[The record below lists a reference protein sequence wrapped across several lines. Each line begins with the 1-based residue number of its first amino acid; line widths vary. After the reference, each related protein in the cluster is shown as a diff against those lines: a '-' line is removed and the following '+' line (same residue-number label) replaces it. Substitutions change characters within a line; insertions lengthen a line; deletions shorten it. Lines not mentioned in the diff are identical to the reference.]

1 MKLEIEKSSVEID
14 HELSKDMTD
23 ILGQAEITPFMS
35 LFWQQQKK
43 LHDSTST
50 GVRYHP
56 MIIRYCLS
64 LAAKSPSC
72 YEEIRKSGILVLPSQ
87 RTLRDYRNFIRPKR
101 GFHENVI
108 EELKALTDKYFDVQR
123 YVVLL
128 FDEMKIMSNL
138 VFDKVTGE
146 LIGYVDLG
154 DPDVNFGALEKLDEV
169 ATHALAFLIRGVCTE
184 LKFCLAH
191 FSTNGATSAQIMP
204 LFWEAVAIL
213 ELTCNLWVIAS
224 TSDGATPNRRFYRM
238 HKSLDGNAD
247 KDVCYR
253 TINLF
258 APQRFIY
265 FFSDAPHLVK
275 TTRNCLYHSGSGTCT
290 RYMWNDGH
298 YLLWQHITQIFYQD
312 AENGLK
318 LLPRITY
325 EHVKLNSYS
334 SMRVSLAAQVLS
346 ASMAAVLRSFGP
358 PGTAGTA
365 KLCEMFDSFFDCLNV
380 RSKIEHQRKRK
391 PFLAPYTSTD
401 DPRFPWLEDEFLGY
415 LKQWKECTL
424 NRPGNFTANARNRM
438 FISWQTYEGLQITSY
453 SVVEATKFLLNE
465 GVEYVLTE
473 RFCQDPIEEYFGSQR
488 KHGRRCDNPDIRMF
502 GYNDNNIRIQRS
514 ISCQSGNTRGRKDKS
529 KAWVNVTDD
538 PLPKRKKQ

>member
-1 MKLEIEKSSVEID
+1 
-14 HELSKDMTD
+14 
-23 ILGQAEITPFMS
+23 
-35 LFWQQQKK
+35 
-43 LHDSTST
+43 
-50 GVRYHP
+50 
-56 MIIRYCLS
+56 
-64 LAAKSPSC
+64 
-72 YEEIRKSGILVLPSQ
+72 
-87 RTLRDYRNFIRPKR
+87 
-101 GFHENVI
+101 
-108 EELKALTDKYFDVQR
+108 
-123 YVVLL
+123 
-128 FDEMKIMSNL
+128 MSNL

-224 TSDGATPNRRFYRM
+224 TSDGATPNRKFYRM

-265 FFSDAPHLVK
+265 FSDAPHLVK
-275 TTRNCLYHSGSGTCT
+275 TTNCLYHSGSGTCT
-290 RYMWNDGH
+290 
-298 YLLWQHITQIFYQD
+298 
-312 AENGLK
+312 
-318 LLPRITY
+318 
-325 EHVKLNSYS
+325 
-334 SMRVSLAAQVLS
+334 
-346 ASMAAVLRSFGP
+346 
-358 PGTAGTA
+358 
-365 KLCEMFDSFFDCLNV
+365 
-380 RSKIEHQRKRK
+380 SKIEHQRKRK

-401 DPRFPWLEDEFLGY
+401 DPRFPWLEDEFLRY

-424 NRPGNFTANARNRM
+424 NRPGNITANARKRM

-453 SVVEATKFLLNE
+453 SVVEAIKFLLNE

-473 RFCQDPIEEYFGSQR
+473 
-488 KHGRRCDNPDIRMF
+488 
-502 GYNDNNIRIQRS
+502 
-514 ISCQSGNTRGRKDKS
+514 
-529 KAWVNVTDD
+529 
-538 PLPKRKKQ
+538 